1 MSNLL
6 LIAVLGAG
14 AMYLLNEQNKKNLDA
29 LKNQIEEDNA
39 ELYNDIQQQIKDGIV
54 TPDSVIDGVEIE
66 KAMIGF
72 SSISDKYWNCAAGV
86 VWRNITDEP
95 INVKIDSATFSVGGY
110 EMIVGVKDTRTITV
124 PAHSTIYQDLF
135 SYENKILFA
144 TKDERKQVRVVIG
157 TAQGHPGKEG
167 RDIWGKANFD
177 AVLKYTYSAVGSISH
192 VSGKQGVVPFQYAI
206 GRYYG
211 STALAWE
218 LRKWVRNYIGD

>member
-1 MSNLL
+1 MNSLL
-6 LIAVLGAG
+6 LVAVLGAG
-14 AMYLLNEQNKKNLDA
+14 AIYFLNSQNQKDLEE
-29 LKNQIEEDNA
+29 LKNQMEENYA
-39 ELYNDIQQQIKDGIV
+39 ELYNDIQQQIKDGII
-54 TPDSVIDGVEIE
+54 TPDTVIDGVEIE

-86 VWRNITDEP
+86 VWKNTTDEA

-110 EMIVGVKDTRTITV
+110 EMIVGAKDTRTITV
-124 PAHSTIYQDLF
+124 PARSTIYQDLF

-157 TAQGHPGKEG
+157 EAQGHPGKEA
-167 RDIWGKANFD
+167 RDIWGKANFN

-192 VSGKQGVVPFQYAI
+192 VSGKQGTVPYQDAI

-211 STALAWE
+211 STALVYQ
-218 LRKWVRNYIGD
+218 LKKWVRSYIGG